1 MDVDDCLSRFTLA
14 SIKHRII
21 VIWKNITIEPVIL
34 LWALNYGVFH
44 LTSQTLY
51 IDKICKVNLNYTSEI
66 CDNIQQHKNEQIK
79 VQEYSSTLK
88 MYNDILQSIPEA
100 LYLLMA
106 GSLSDTY
113 GRKPFI
119 AFALLGYV
127 FNTSVFL
134 INAFLFYQLKAEYLL
149 FECLQGK

>member
-1 MDVDDCLSRFTLA
+1 MNVDDCLSRFTLA

-21 VIWKNITIEPVIL
+21 IIWKNITIEPVIL

-88 MYNDILQSIPEA
+88 MYNDILQSIPGA

-119 AFALLGYV
+119 AFALLGTMVYFTPHRANNV
-127 FNTSVFL
+127 GNLDF
-134 INAFLFYQLKAEYLL
+134 
-149 FECLQGK
+149 